1 MQYKYKYIQ
10 IINGTLDWHGQQRCC
25 YSGQRNGHSDPI
37 PYMVTDV
44 IILLGNLPNHVSIC
58 IYQVFN
64 LLTDSHTDRVYY
76 SSDYYNHTL
85 HYDIHNIHN
94 TTGYTVY
101 TVYTLYVQIY
111 FILYYIVYCIVYS
124 VHCTVCRHVYGGIW
138 CVDLLQSIWWYILT
152 TANILVSW
160 QWHNTGELAVGGGF
174 ALQCIYCTTV
184 YSRYEMVVQ

>member
-10 IINGTLDWHGQQRCC
+10 IINGTVDWHGQQRCC

-64 LLTDSHTDRVYY
+64 LLTDSHTGRVYY
-76 SSDYYNHTL
+76 SSYYYNHTL
-85 HYDIHNIHN
+85 HYNIHNIHY

-101 TVYTLYVQIY
+101 TLYTLYVQIY
-111 FILYYIVYCIVYS
+111 FILYYIVYCHCTVYIVQ
-124 VHCTVCRHVYGGIW
+124 CTVCRHVYGGIW
-138 CVDLLQSIWWYILT
+138 CVDLLQSTWWYILT
-152 TANILVSW
+152 TANIQHW
-160 QWHNTGELAVGGGF
+160 WVGSRGGF

-184 YSRYEMVVQ
+184 CSKYDMVVQ